1 LRTVA
6 LIIEGQLRRLSL
18 ARIEA
23 VELCHEVKPIV
34 AKPHRGNDCAD
45 VFAELRVALVGRQPL
60 EMPVPSSPTFLFWIN
75 PLQFFKNTWR
85 KAIIDS
91 VVC

>member
-1 LRTVA
+1 
-6 LIIEGQLRRLSL
+6 
-18 ARIEA
+18 
-23 VELCHEVKPIV
+23 
-34 AKPHRGNDCAD
+34 

-85 KAIIDS
+85 EAIIDN